1 MLLRY
6 PPYTSSSMTYLFV
19 AIGLLIIVY
28 GLYKFFSKD
37 SKNAADSSPV
47 LSDSAE
53 DEYLYDP
60 KTGKRITLEEAMH
73 GYEVEQA
80 EAEAPA
86 TDKAAEHSRTE
97 EEVAAL
103 RIRNWMIL
111 ENFGLVTKEEAD
123 ALIIKIENSTI
134 MKAYGDKM
142 DYLFAAAPDQGLI
155 LMVMH
160 ASPELGH
167 GREGGNMGEHQ
178 LLGMLKLEYFES
190 QAVLQPRAT
199 QGSLLST
206 ASAGQEFT
214 TDKHTIYLAEKENL
228 PEALLRL
235 DASLQ
240 GITNYSAEVHQE
252 WLIIKS
258 HNPATAEEA
267 DDLLQ
272 CLQAV
277 KKALND

>member
-1 MLLRY
+1 
-6 PPYTSSSMTYLFV
+6 MTYLFV
-19 AIGLLIIVY
+19 AIGLIVLAF
-28 GLYKFFSKD
+28 GLYKFFGAGSKKTTENTPAQAN
-37 SKNAADSSPV
+37 SE
-47 LSDSAE
+47 E

-60 KTGKRITLEEAMH
+60 KTGKRITLEQAMH
-73 GYEVEQA
+73 GYEVEQ
-80 EAEAPA
+80 EETPEEEE
-86 TDKAAEHSRTE
+86 TSVTSKAAAQSRTE

-111 ENFGLVTKEEAD
+111 ENFGLVTEDEAD
-123 ALIIKIENSTI
+123 ALFAKIENSAI
-134 MKAYGDKM
+134 MKAYGPKM
-142 DYLFAAAPDQGLI
+142 DYLFSAAPDPGLH

-160 ASPELGH
+160 VTPDLGH
-167 GREGGNMGEHQ
+167 GREGGHMGEHQ
-178 LLGMLKLEYFES
+178 LLGILKLEFFEG
-190 QAVLQPRAT
+190 QAVLEPRTT
-199 QGSLLST
+199 QGSLLT
-206 ASAGQEFT
+206 PASSGQEFT
-214 TDKHTIYLAEKENL
+214 TDKHTIYLADKENL

-235 DASLQ
+235 EASLQ

-277 KKALND
+277 KRALND